1 MGGVFIPE
9 IGEFVDEKDLEMVN
23 EILEELR
30 QKKRRKKKEQ
40 LKAQIIEKLKTKK
53 EWAEILERRGARL

>member
-1 MGGVFIPE
+1 MPVFVAE
-9 IGEFVDEKDLEMVN
+9 IGEFVDEKDLELVN

-40 LKAQIIEKLKTKK
+40 LEAQIIEKLKTKK
-53 EWAEILERRGARL
+53 EWAEVLGGEGARL